1 MRVIRSIKQMRR
13 RKQLVGECVW
23 CVVIIIA
30 AVIMQQQQGGEV
42 GKCAVTVNCDD
53 MEEQMRL

>member
-1 MRVIRSIKQMRR
+1 M
-13 RKQLVGECVW
+13 
-23 CVVIIIA
+23 VIIIA
-30 AVIMQQQQGGEV
+30 AVIMQPQREEGEHEGEV